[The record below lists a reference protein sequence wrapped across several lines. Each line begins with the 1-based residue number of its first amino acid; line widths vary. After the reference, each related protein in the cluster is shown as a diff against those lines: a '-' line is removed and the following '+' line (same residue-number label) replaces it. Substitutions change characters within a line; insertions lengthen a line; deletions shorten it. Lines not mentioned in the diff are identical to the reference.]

1 MTILITGAT
10 RGIGAGLAAH
20 YRAAGHTVVGT
31 GRSAGA
37 DMTLDV
43 TQPSDHSAMAKRLAG
58 QAIDLLVCNAGVYL
72 DRGNDL
78 DQGYSVDAWAQTFAA
93 NVTGVFLTIQT
104 LLPNLRASAA
114 PKIAI
119 LSSQMGSDTTASG
132 QSYIYRSSKA
142 AVLNLGRNL
151 SIDLRGE
158 MPVGV
163 YHPGW
168 VQTEMG
174 GAGAA
179 LTVDESVAGLVARFD
194 ALSHENTGCF
204 ENWEG
209 RALPF

>member
-1 MTILITGAT
+1 M
-10 RGIGAGLAAH
+10 
-20 YRAAGHTVVGT
+20 
-31 GRSAGA
+31 
-37 DMTLDV
+37 
-43 TQPSDHSAMAKRLAG
+43 
-58 QAIDLLVCNAGVYL
+58 
-72 DRGNDL
+72 
-78 DQGYSVDAWAQTFAA
+78 
-93 NVTGVFLTIQT
+93 FLTIQT
-104 LLPNLRASAA
+104 LMPNLRASAA

-142 AVLNLGRNL
+142 AVLYLGRNL

-194 ALSHENTGCF
+194 ALSHENTGSF